1 MKKKKINLALVAAR
15 KGSKGVKNKNL
26 LNIKNKSITK
36 IAVNIAVKLK
46 KINNVILSSDSQKIL
61 DTVPNNK
68 KLIKLKRKKY
78 LARDKTPMP
87 PVMYDAIIY
96 FEKFFNYKY
105 LVNNLVIIDP
115 TSPLRNTSDIYKA
128 IKLFNKKKP
137 DLLVSAHDAQHN
149 PYFSILEKKG
159 RFYKL
164 SKALKQDPGS
174 RQEAPKTY
182 DINTIVWIY
191 SRKAVMKIK
200 KRIPKKTIMFK
211 TPKERSIDI
220 DNQNDINLINFYLK
234 NKNNDKKNI
243 QFKSI

>member
-1 MKKKKINLALVAAR
+1 M
-15 KGSKGVKNKNL
+15 
-26 LNIKNKSITK
+26 
-36 IAVNIAVKLK
+36 
-46 KINNVILSSDSQKIL
+46 
-61 DTVPNNK
+61 
-68 KLIKLKRKKY
+68 
-78 LARDKTPMP
+78 
-87 PVMYDAIIY
+87 
-96 FEKFFNYKY
+96 
-105 LVNNLVIIDP
+105 
-115 TSPLRNTSDIYKA
+115 
-128 IKLFNKKKP
+128 
-137 DLLVSAHDAQHN
+137 SAHNAQHN

-243 QFKSI
+243 QFKTI